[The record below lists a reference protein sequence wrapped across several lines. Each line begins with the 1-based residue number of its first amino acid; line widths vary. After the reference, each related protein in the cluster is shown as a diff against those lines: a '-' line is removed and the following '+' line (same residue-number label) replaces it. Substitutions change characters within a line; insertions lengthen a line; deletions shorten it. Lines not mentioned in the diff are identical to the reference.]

1 VVEMGL
7 IQPLKPCRIEAS
19 SYTLISSGNSFK
31 KWEHRKWECPILSIP
46 IEAVESTSRIE
57 VLVKAEHDFYREK
70 WQKEQKKKMRFHLTC
85 DKMRHIL
92 RGWAITTFEWVLPRV
107 RGAIFFLYPTHHNP
121 RRWLGDCDWDVDH
134 AYGYRYVPQLSN
146 L

>member
-1 VVEMGL
+1 MVQGLNYPAPRGAARFKGLNQSGLRGANGAGVQPTQPLVVEMGL

-92 RGWAITTFEWVLPRV
+92 RG
-107 RGAIFFLYPTHHNP
+107 
-121 RRWLGDCDWDVDH
+121 
-134 AYGYRYVPQLSN
+134 
-146 L
+146 